1 MLFDS
6 SMGLFN
12 PVFSGPSLFEVGEGS
27 LASEGGLAEA
37 PLMVELESGVT
48 VRCAMS
54 LSEANAYFFVSSS
67 SEEPSLPSSEA
78 DGSSLAS
85 TNSDEFMLYPGKADG
100 PFYHGTSFDELT
112 ASLDK
117 VDDPFST
124 GISSVEPS
132 LLPGKADDPFSI
144 GTSSDELT
152 LSPGK
157 SDKVFSRSSVECF
170 LSNFFLS
177 LSRAGLVVLGD
188 NEGDEGGL
196 DSFMPTAA
204 LEFEQPSLAELP
216 TKALCVVPGVSAF
229 VEEELNFS
237 NTGLGGED
245 SSPIPLLSI
254 TPGYL

>member
-1 MLFDS
+1 MLTDLS
-6 SMGLFN
+6 AGLLN
-12 PVFSGPSLFEVGEGS
+12 PVFSGPGMFEVGEGS
-27 LASEGGLAEA
+27 LAGEGGLAEA

-100 PFYHGTSFDELT
+100 PFYAGTSSDELT

-124 GISSVEPS
+124 GISFVEPS
-132 LLPGKADDPFSI
+132 LLPGKSNDLFFVE
-144 GTSSDELT
+144 TSSNELT

-157 SDKVFSRSSVECF
+157 SDKVFSRPLVECF
-170 LSNFFLS
+170 LSDFFLS
-177 LSRAGLVVLGD
+177 LSRDGLVV
-188 NEGDEGGL
+188 
-196 DSFMPTAA
+196 
-204 LEFEQPSLAELP
+204 
-216 TKALCVVPGVSAF
+216 
-229 VEEELNFS
+229 
-237 NTGLGGED
+237 
-245 SSPIPLLSI
+245 
-254 TPGYL
+254 

>member
-1 MLFDS
+1 
-6 SMGLFN
+6 
-12 PVFSGPSLFEVGEGS
+12 
-27 LASEGGLAEA
+27 
-37 PLMVELESGVT
+37 MVELESGVT
-48 VRCAMS
+48 ARCAMS
-54 LSEANAYFFVSSS
+54 LSKANAHFFVGSSS
-67 SEEPSLPSSEA
+67 DEPSLPSGEA
-78 DGSSLAS
+78 DGSSL
-85 TNSDEFMLYPGKADG
+85 TNTSFDELMLYPSKADG

-117 VDDPFST
+117 ADDPFSA

-170 LSNFFLS
+170 SSNFFLR

-216 TKALCVVPGVSAF
+216 TKALCGPWG
-229 VEEELNFS
+229 ECFS
-237 NTGLGGED
+237 GGRIEFFKY
-245 SSPIPLLSI
+245 
-254 TPGYL
+254 GFGWRG